1 MAQVSTKTLVAPSQ
15 GSRVWQGIALITT
28 GAICFST
35 AIIFIRWTDDL
46 PTTTIN
52 FYRALFAFLF
62 LLSFTP
68 HNREPLHVR
77 AYRAQIPRLLVLG
90 TLVCSTALL
99 YTYGVQNT
107 TAANAALLNNSAPLY
122 VAVLG
127 PLVLKEP
134 RGRTVV
140 PSLILAIVGIVL
152 ISDPTKL
159 KLNSDNFAGI
169 IASAVSGLTYAVLM
183 ITSRGLGGRINGL
196 TQNLWTTGFIT
207 VALLPLALRSPSD
220 VVLHNLPVLIPMGIL
235 SFGLPYLLY
244 FYGLSRTPVQVVSIV
259 ALMEPVAGIVI
270 GILMFGETLGEVGAL
285 GAALILGSIVLITR
299 GTPHAPRGNAVEAA
313 SPPAA

>member
-1 MAQVSTKTLVAPSQ
+1 MAQARTEPLVVSPSR
-15 GSRVWQGIALITT
+15 GSRAWQGIALVTT

-35 AIIFIRWTDDL
+35 AIVFIRWTDDL
-46 PTTTIN
+46 PPTTIN

-62 LLSFTP
+62 LLTFTTRI
-68 HNREPLHVR
+68 REPLHVR
-77 AYRAQIPRLLVLG
+77 AYHADIPRLLVLG
-90 TLVCSTALL
+90 ALVCSTALL
-99 YTYGVQNT
+99 YTYGVQHT

-134 RGRTVV
+134 RGRAVV

-152 ISDPTKL
+152 ISDPAKL
-159 KLNSDNFAGI
+159 KLNSSNFAGI
-169 IASAVSGLTYAVLM
+169 AASAVSGVTYAVLM
-183 ITSRGLGGRINGL
+183 ITSRGLGGRITGL

-207 VALLPLALRSPSD
+207 VVLFPLALRSPGD
-220 VVLHNLPVLIPMGIL
+220 VVLHNLPVLIPMGVL

-259 ALMEPVAGIVI
+259 ALMEPVAGILI
-270 GILMFGETLGEVGAL
+270 GILLFGEALGPVGAL

-299 GTPHAPRGNAVEAA
+299 GTAHE
-313 SPPAA
+313 PADTP

>member
-1 MAQVSTKTLVAPSQ
+1 MAQARTEPLSASPQ
-15 GSRVWQGIALITT
+15 DSRAWQGIALITT

-62 LLSFTP
+62 LLAFTP
-68 HNREPLHVR
+68 RNREPLHVR

-90 TLVCSTALL
+90 GLVCCTALL
-99 YTYGVQNT
+99 YTFGVQHT

-134 RGRTVV
+134 RARAIW
-140 PSLILAIVGIVL
+140 PSLALAITGIVL
-152 ISDPTKL
+152 ISDPARL
-159 KLNSDNFAGI
+159 DLSSSNFAGI
-169 IASAVSGLTYAVLM
+169 AASAVSGLTYAVLM
-183 ITSRGLGGRINGL
+183 VTSRGVRGRVNGL

-207 VALLPLALRSPSD
+207 VVLLPLALRTPAGD
-220 VVLHNLPVLIPMGIL
+220 VIHNLPVLVPMGIL

-270 GILMFGETLGEVGAL
+270 GFALFGEALGLLGAL
-285 GAALILGSIVLITR
+285 GAALILSSIVLITR
-299 GTPHAPRGNAVEAA
+299 
-313 SPPAA
+313 

>member
-1 MAQVSTKTLVAPSQ
+1 MAQARTEPLVVSPR
-15 GSRVWQGIALITT
+15 GSRAWQGIALITT

-62 LLSFTP
+62 LLAFTP

-90 TLVCSTALL
+90 GLVCSTALL
-99 YTYGVQNT
+99 YTFGVQHT

-122 VAVLG
+122 VAVLA

-134 RGRTVV
+134 RARAVW
-140 PSLILAIVGIVL
+140 PSLALAITGIVL
-152 ISDPTKL
+152 ISDPAKL
-159 KLNSDNFAGI
+159 ELDSDNFAGI
-169 IASAVSGLTYAVLM
+169 AASAVSGLTYAILM
-183 ITSRGLGGRINGL
+183 ITSRGVRGRVNGL

-207 VALLPLALRSPSD
+207 VALFPLALRAPGD
-220 VVLHNLPVLIPMGIL
+220 VVLHNLPVLIPMGVL

-259 ALMEPVAGIVI
+259 ALMEPVAGIAI
-270 GILMFGETLGEVGAL
+270 GILMFEETLGLLGAL

-299 GTPHAPRGNAVEAA
+299 RTP
-313 SPPAA
+313 PPPVTTP